1 MVSDKV
7 PCNYGKDYR
16 YIVGYQ
22 ADGVTVPLFI
32 KTPKNVSY
40 GVLQYDKNSAYT
52 MSFNISEEKEWVPQ
66 CKKIWNEVESQS
78 FEKKA
83 IEPIKR
89 EGRYANGKLKTCKE
103 CIKTNFHSQYLPYN
117 MHFNAMAVLKIDSVY
132 KQGKNYHPQVNV
144 EECKYTNAEKQQRCM
159 LSHDDDDDDDDDD
172 DEFFE
177 V

>member
-1 MVSDKV
+1 MSDKV
-7 PCNYGKDYR
+7 SCNYGKEYR

-22 ADGVTVPLFI
+22 ANGVTVPLFI
-32 KTPKNVSY
+32 KTPKNV
-40 GVLQYDKNSAYT
+40 LQYDKNSAYT
-52 MSFNISEEKEWVPQ
+52 MSFDISEEKEWVPQ
-66 CKKIWNEVESQS
+66 FKKIWNEVESQS
-78 FEKKA
+78 FEKKT

-89 EGRYANGKLKTCKE
+89 EGTYANGKLKTCKE
-103 CIKTNFHSQYLPYN
+103 CIKTNFHSQDLPYN
-117 MHFNAMAVLKIDSVY
+117 MHFNAMSVLKIDSVY

-159 LSHDDDDDDDDDD
+159 LSDDDDDDDDDD